1 MKKLLL
7 AAVSLTVLNL
17 PADAKTPLDLKFDK
31 CAEDIND
38 GDPVAGV
45 DPDGTLE
52 KKVLESIN
60 ACTEW
65 LEDPKSDEDDRATV
79 LKNRALGYT
88 QIGKFTLA
96 LRDAEEAIRLD
107 PKSASSYRR
116 RGNIYKAM
124 GEKELYEADKKKVDE
139 LRNAAKKPAA
149 KLEEKKPKWAAIAIA
164 MNKQWIS
171 GHGSHGAFSTEE
183 EARDASLSR
192 CKAFSRIP
200 DYCKVVASYNGC
212 AWFAIGNSRNKG
224 FSYSTAETRADAVK
238 NCSYGG
244 KYDCSGPKQI
254 CASDAKED

>member
-1 MKKLLL
+1 
-7 AAVSLTVLNL
+7 
-17 PADAKTPLDLKFDK
+17 
-31 CAEDIND
+31 
-38 GDPVAGV
+38 
-45 DPDGTLE
+45 
-52 KKVLESIN
+52 
-60 ACTEW
+60 
-65 LEDPKSDEDDRATV
+65 
-79 LKNRALGYT
+79 
-88 QIGKFTLA
+88 
-96 LRDAEEAIRLD
+96 
-107 PKSASSYRR
+107 
-116 RGNIYKAM
+116 M

-224 FSYSTAETRADAVK
+224 FSYGTAETRADAVK